1 MIGALGGETA
11 YYQPPDPA
19 EEVTMNRDCDECDWE
34 GNAEGYEE
42 GDAFVW
48 VCPNCYA
55 PHQDDLARE
64 RAEYEA
70 DQAYDRARDAAA
82 ENHPY

>member
-1 MIGALGGETA
+1 MIGALGGEAA

-19 EEVTMNRDCDECDWE
+19 EEVAMNRACDECDWD
-34 GNAEGYEE
+34 
-42 GDAFVW
+42 GDAYGFEQGDEFDW
-48 VCPNCYA
+48 TCPDCGA
-55 PHQDDLARE
+55 THQDDLARE

-82 ENHPY
+82 ENRTY